1 MAFPQKRC
9 KSNGF
14 LCKNEGASPLFAFPL
29 NALRPSK
36 MSTFAPFERPFTEK
50 LAVIMQFHTPVELSS
65 PPVVLTPQSKVLA
78 IGSCF
83 ADHIGAH
90 LQQSL
95 PAEQVLVNPNGVLY
109 NPASIF
115 TVLRSLTLPSL
126 EAEQPYFLAQD
137 GLWHHWLY
145 ATAFVH
151 ADRSVLEQELQQRRE
166 RAKALWNACEVVLVT
181 FSTDHAYYLTEGA
194 FAGYVVSNC
203 HKQPA
208 RLFREEVLSPSELYE
223 QWSGLLHDAQA
234 ASPQRQFV
242 FTLSPYRYAKYGMH
256 ENALSKARLLLL
268 IDELCRTHL
277 NVHYFPAYEIITD
290 ELRDY
295 RFYAPDMLHPSEQAI
310 DYVWERFQQ
319 WTFSPELCEY
329 ARERQQLLR
338 DLAHRPLHPDSEAA
352 RNFQR
357 KVEERRRAFE
367 HKWGRN
373 QGV

>member
-14 LCKNEGASPLFAFPL
+14 LCKNEVASPLFAFPL

-65 PPVVLTPQSKVLA
+65 PPVVLTPQSRVLA

-83 ADHIGAH
+83 ADHIGAR

-126 EAEQPYFLAQD
+126 EVEQPYFLAQD

-151 ADRSVLEQELQQRRE
+151 ADRSVLEL
-166 RAKALWNACEVVLVT
+166 
-181 FSTDHAYYLTEGA
+181 
-194 FAGYVVSNC
+194 
-203 HKQPA
+203 
-208 RLFREEVLSPSELYE
+208 
-223 QWSGLLHDAQA
+223 
-234 ASPQRQFV
+234 
-242 FTLSPYRYAKYGMH
+242 
-256 ENALSKARLLLL
+256 
-268 IDELCRTHL
+268 
-277 NVHYFPAYEIITD
+277 
-290 ELRDY
+290 
-295 RFYAPDMLHPSEQAI
+295 
-310 DYVWERFQQ
+310 
-319 WTFSPELCEY
+319 
-329 ARERQQLLR
+329 
-338 DLAHRPLHPDSEAA
+338 
-352 RNFQR
+352 
-357 KVEERRRAFE
+357 
-367 HKWGRN
+367 
-373 QGV
+373 